1 MVSGV
6 VMFLR
11 GRRDAMLER
20 IPEAPADTLAL
31 RASGTVVASD
41 VDAVLESALGPSNAA
56 TGLAVVIDPDF
67 DGYLVEL
74 ARGLTHASLAH
85 KNLVRIAVV
94 ADAEQMEGARLAG
107 FDVSAVPIRLF
118 TSPDE
123 RAAFEWTSAA
133 RRDGVA

>member
-1 MVSGV
+1 
-6 VMFLR
+6 
-11 GRRDAMLER
+11 MLER
-20 IPEAPADTLAL
+20 IPDAPADTLAL

-41 VDAVLESALGPSNAA
+41 VGAALDAALGPTIAA

-74 ARGLTHASLAH
+74 ARGLTEASLAH

-94 ADAEQMEGARLAG
+94 ADPDQMAGAKLAG

-118 TSPDE
+118 PMPQE

-133 RRDGVA
+133 RRNGVT

>member
-1 MVSGV
+1 
-6 VMFLR
+6 
-11 GRRDAMLER
+11 MLER
-20 IPEAPADTLAL
+20 IPDAPADTLAL

-41 VDAVLESALGPSNAA
+41 VGAALDAALGPTIPA
-56 TGLAVVIDPDF
+56 TGLTVVIDPDF

-74 ARGLTHASLAH
+74 ARGLTEASLAH

-94 ADAEQMEGARLAG
+94 ADPDQMEGAKLAG

-118 TSPDE
+118 PLPQE

-133 RRDGVA
+133 RRNGVT